1 MEKDTIILTRKVQ
14 IYLDCDEKEQR
25 SAYFKQ
31 LFEWQDMVYRGANMV
46 MTHQYVQEQIKELIY
61 LRDDVKVK
69 LADFKKDPDGIFT
82 SSKMNTTY
90 RILSLYFKGKLPS
103 KIISAMNMTLNKAY
117 STDRTAYWKG
127 EKSLRNYRKDMP
139 IPFGGDQVKL
149 SNDEKGRDFKLTL
162 FKIPFRTYLGKDR
175 SDKRVLLQRA
185 LVGQIK
191 ICTSSIKIVKG
202 KIFLLLALEL
212 PKNQHDL
219 KEHIIAE
226 ASLSVEH
233 PITVSIDK
241 DNFQIGNKEE
251 FLYRRMA
258 IQAARHRIQKAA
270 AFNKGG
276 HGRKKKLKS
285 LEQFSE
291 KEKRY
296 VDSRLHL
303 YSRRLIDICVKS
315 EAGTLL
321 LVNQTNK
328 EEVAKEDEFL
338 LRNWSY
344 YGLIEK
350 IKYKANMA
358 GINVIME

>member
-1 MEKDTIILTRKVQ
+1 MEKDTMILTRKVQ
-14 IYLDCDEKEQR
+14 IYLDCEDKDKR

-61 LRDDVKVK
+61 LRDDIKLK
-69 LADFKKDPDGIFT
+69 LADIKKDPEGIFT
-82 SSKMNTTY
+82 SSKINTTY
-90 RILSLYFKGKLPS
+90 RILSLHFKGKLPS
-103 KIISAMNMTLNKAY
+103 KIISALNMTLQRAY
-117 STDRTAYWKG
+117 STDRLAYWKG
-127 EKSLRNYRKDMP
+127 EKSLRNYKKDMP

-149 SNDEKGRDFKLTL
+149 SNDEKGCDFKLTL

-175 SDKRVLLQRA
+175 SDKRVLLQRV

-191 ICTSSIKIVKG
+191 ICTSSIKIIKG

-212 PKNQHDL
+212 PKEHHEL

-233 PITVSIDK
+233 PITLSIEK
-241 DNFQIGNKEE
+241 DNYQIGNKEE

-258 IQAARHRIQKAA
+258 IQAARHRIQKAVTY
-270 AFNKGG
+270 NTGG

-285 LEQFSE
+285 LDQFKQ
-291 KEKRY
+291 KEHQY
-296 VDSRLHL
+296 IDSRLHL
-303 YSRRLIDICVKS
+303 YSRKLIDICVRYR
-315 EAGTLL
+315 AGTLL
-321 LVNQTNK
+321 LVNQTCK
-328 EEVAKEDEFL
+328 EELAKEDEFL

-344 YGLIEK
+344 YGLLEK

-358 GINVIME
+358 GINVIIE